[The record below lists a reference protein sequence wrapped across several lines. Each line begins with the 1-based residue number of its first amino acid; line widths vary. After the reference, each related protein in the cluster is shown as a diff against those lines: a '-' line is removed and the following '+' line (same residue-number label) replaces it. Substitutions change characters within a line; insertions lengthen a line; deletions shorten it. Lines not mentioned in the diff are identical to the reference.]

1 MIIAIDGP
9 AGSGKSTTS
18 KLVANRLGISHL
30 DTGSM
35 YRAIT
40 VHFIKNNYSLDNIDV
55 PSVMDSI
62 ELEISDSSD
71 KESVFLNGEDVTDR
85 LRSNEVSKLVSDI
98 SSVKEVRAK
107 MVQIQ
112 RRISSNKSI
121 VIDGRDIGTVVFPDA
136 EFKFFITASIDS
148 RAKRRFDELQES
160 DSNVTL
166 EQIEEEIKSRDHFD
180 STRENSPLKKAE
192 DAITIDTTH
201 LDVSEQVN
209 MILEIINNN
218 QENTNK

>member
-40 VHFIKNNYSLDNIDV
+40 VHFIKNSYSLDSIDV
-55 PSVMDSI
+55 ASVMDSI
-62 ELEISDSSD
+62 ELEVSDSSD

-98 SSVKEVRAK
+98 S
-107 MVQIQ
+107 
-112 RRISSNKSI
+112 
-121 VIDGRDIGTVVFPDA
+121 
-136 EFKFFITASIDS
+136 
-148 RAKRRFDELQES
+148 
-160 DSNVTL
+160 
-166 EQIEEEIKSRDHFD
+166 
-180 STRENSPLKKAE
+180 
-192 DAITIDTTH
+192 
-201 LDVSEQVN
+201 
-209 MILEIINNN
+209 
-218 QENTNK
+218 

>member
-18 KLVANRLGISHL
+18 KLVAKKLGISHL

-40 VHFIKNNYSLDNIDV
+40 VHFIKNNYSLDDINV
-55 PSVMDSI
+55 SSVMDSV

-71 KESVFLNGEDVTDR
+71 KESVFLNGEDVTDK
-85 LRSNEVSKLVSDI
+85 LRSNEVSRLVSDV
-98 SSVKEVRAK
+98 SSVKEIRAK

-112 RRISSNKSI
+112 RSISSNKSI

-136 EFKFFITASIDS
+136 EFKFFITASIES
-148 RAKRRFDELQES
+148 RAKRRFDELKQS
-160 DSNVTL
+160 DSNITL
-166 EQIEEEIKSRDHFD
+166 EQIGEDIRLRDHFD
-180 STRENSPLKKAE
+180 STRDNSPLKKAQ
-192 DAITIDTTH
+192 DAIIVDTTH
-201 LDVSEQVN
+201 LDISGQVN

-218 QENTNK
+218 QESTNK

>member
-107 MVQIQ
+107 MVRIQ

-180 STRENSPLKKAE
+180 TTRENSPLKKAE

>member
-40 VHFIKNNYSLDNIDV
+40 VHFIKNSYSLDSIDV
-55 PSVMDSI
+55 ASVMDSI
-62 ELEISDSSD
+62 ELEVSDSSD